1 MHCLACNSVMSEQ
14 DLLMKQK
21 DGSDEDLCEACRSVI
36 FVDEDITCEEFLLK
50 LNENTA

>member
-1 MHCLACNSVMSEQ
+1 MSEQ

-21 DGSDEDLCEACRSVI
+21 DGSDEDLCEACRIVI

-50 LNENTA
+50 LNENTT